1 MKWILE
7 TGLLATLT
15 PKKLEKE
22 ADKRG
27 LATKETI
34 DPIVA
39 FSRPPPLPPFLG
51 PLVALSLLET
61 WWNRGTDEDGKW
73 WCDEI
78 VWSLLEE
85 SFGNKNHNSDYRV
98 EQSNKEAP

>member
-1 MKWILE
+1 MIFGRMVAIEYMRGPVALALLPAKCRSWQIYSMNRSHSQ
-7 TGLLATLT
+7 GLLATLT

-61 WWNRGTDEDGKW
+61 WWNRGTDEDGK
-73 WCDEI
+73 
-78 VWSLLEE
+78 
-85 SFGNKNHNSDYRV
+85 
-98 EQSNKEAP
+98 